1 MNASAVRPDAPRR
14 LAAVAAI
21 VVLVVVVVITVA
33 AVLGDPLT
41 TLAQLLL
48 LLVAFMG
55 VWWALTR
62 TGASRWAAVA
72 LASGAVV
79 AILVLQV
86 SRDDS
91 SIWSLLARLVA
102 LGGAV
107 LLARY
112 ALVRDVGS
120 LKETTTPGRP
130 VPPARHGVLIMNL
143 KSGGGKAEK
152 FHLEDEC
159 RTRGIEPVV
168 LRKGDDLL
176 ELARDAAD
184 RGADVLG
191 MAGGDGSQALVS
203 SVAAERGLPMVV
215 IPAGTRNH
223 FALDIGLDRNDVVG
237 ALDAYGEALEQTID
251 LADVN
256 GRVFVNNVSL
266 GLYAEIVSSPE
277 YRDHKREVTLTA
289 LPEMLGP
296 ESRPFDLC
304 FATPDG
310 EEHDGAHVIQVSNG
324 PYGTT
329 PTTLT
334 SRPRM
339 DSGEL
344 GILTLVVLDAAS
356 ATRAVAAV
364 ATSRPELY
372 EGYKTWSAAE
382 FEITSGAPI
391 PVGLDG
397 ESLSLDPPLVFR
409 SRPAALRL
417 RLPKRAIGYSPAA
430 RAVRL
435 RDLLDL
441 WKVVAGRS
449 AGPPQ

>member
-1 MNASAVRPDAPRR
+1 MSTSSTKPAATRRSAAA
-14 LAAVAAI
+14 AAVLI
-21 VVLVVVVVITVA
+21 VIAVIVITVA

-41 TLAQLLL
+41 TIAELL
-48 LLVAFMG
+48 LLVVAFVG

-62 TGASRWAAVA
+62 RGASRWAAVA
-72 LASGAVV
+72 LTAGAAV
-79 AILVLQV
+79 AIVVLQV
-86 SRDDS
+86 SRDVS

-112 ALVRDVGS
+112 ALGRDVRS
-120 LKETTTPGRP
+120 LKETRTPGRP
-130 VPPARHGVLIMNL
+130 APPARHGVLIMNL

-159 RTRGIEPVV
+159 RARGIEPVV
-168 LRKGDDLL
+168 LRPGDDLL
-176 ELARDAAD
+176 ELAREAAD

-215 IPAGTRNH
+215 VPAGTRNH
-223 FALDIGLDRNDVVG
+223 FALDVGLDRDDVVG
-237 ALDAYGEALEQTID
+237 ALDAYGDALEQTVD

-256 GRVFVNNVSL
+256 GHVFVNNVSL
-266 GLYAEIVSSPE
+266 GLYAEIVSSPA
-277 YRDHKREVTLTA
+277 YRDNKAEVTLSA
-289 LPEMLGP
+289 LPEMIGP
-296 ESRPFDLC
+296 DSAPFDLR
-304 FATPDG
+304 FDTPDG
-310 EEHDGAHVIQVSNG
+310 GRQTGAHVIQVSNG

-334 SRPRM
+334 SRPRL
-339 DSGEL
+339 DTGEL
-344 GILTLVVLDAAS
+344 GVLTLMVPDAAS

-364 ATSRPELY
+364 ATSKPELY
-372 EGYKTWSAAE
+372 EGYMTWSAPA
-382 FEITSGAPI
+382 FEVTSGAPV

-397 ESLSLDPPLVFR
+397 ESLALDPPLVFR
-409 SRPAALRL
+409 SRPGVLRL
-417 RLPKRAIGYSPAA
+417 RLPQHAIGYSPAA

-435 RDLLDL
+435 RDLAQL
-441 WKVVAGRS
+441 WSVIAGRS
-449 AGPPQ
+449 AGPPR